1 MFKHESI
8 IYREPTVEEI
18 QWCHDNNFEYI
29 ISERLVDAQGYSP
42 DDLDMGYITVTTFID
57 KSVKNKSKLYTVV
70 DIISI
75 LVLYITFKF
84 FKLIGG
90 AK

>member
-29 ISERLVDAQGYSP
+29 VSERLVEAQGYSP
-42 DDLDMGYITVTTFID
+42 DNMDMDYMTTTIFID
-57 KSVKNKSKLYTVV
+57 KSIKNKSVLCVLV
-70 DIISI
+70 EIVISA
-75 LVLYITFKF
+75 LVLYITLKF
-84 FKLIGG
+84 LKI
-90 AK
+90 

>member
-29 ISERLVDAQGYSP
+29 VSERLVDAQGYSP
-42 DDLDMGYITVTTFID
+42 DDMDMDYMTTTIFID
-57 KSVKNKSKLYTVV
+57 KSIKNKSVLRVLV
-70 DIISI
+70 EIVISA
-75 LVLYITFKF
+75 LVLYIALKF
-84 FKLIGG
+84 LKI
-90 AK
+90 

>member
-29 ISERLVDAQGYSP
+29 VSERLVEAQGYSP
-42 DDLDMGYITVTTFID
+42 DDMDIDYMTTTIFID
-57 KSVKNKSKLYTVV
+57 KSIKNKSVLRVLV
-70 DIISI
+70 EIVISA
-75 LVLYITFKF
+75 LVLYITLKF
-84 FKLIGG
+84 LKI
-90 AK
+90 

>member
-29 ISERLVDAQGYSP
+29 ISERLVEAQGYSP
-42 DDLDMGYITVTTFID
+42 DDLDTDYITATIFID
-57 KSVKNKSKLYTVV
+57 KSIKKKSILRVLV
-70 DIISI
+70 EIVISA
-75 LVLYITFKF
+75 LVLYITLKF
-84 FKLIGG
+84 LII
-90 AK
+90 